1 MVSIKHVVAAS
12 LPVLALGA
20 SPATTNSDSPYEAK
34 AVAEFPSGGSQSV
47 EGSVTF
53 TGVKNGSVNVNVKLS
68 GLPSTG
74 GPLLY
79 HIHEAAVPSNGSC
92 AATLAHFNPNNGS
105 TDCASQENTSYC
117 ELGDLSGK
125 WGKISTS
132 SFEVSYIEPY
142 LSLNPSN
149 PYYFADGK
157 RSITIHYKNTTRIA
171 CANIELTNKGSSNSS
186 NNTSSSASVSTA
198 SNFGAQVGFS
208 GAAVVAAAAALLM

>member
-1 MVSIKHVVAAS
+1 MVSVKKVFAAS
-12 LPVLALGA
+12 LPALALGA
-20 SPATTNSDSPYEAK
+20 SPASKNSDSPYNSE
-34 AVAEFPSGGSQSV
+34 AVAKFPSGGSSSV
-47 EGSVTF
+47 EGEVSF
-53 TGVKNGSVNVNVKLS
+53 TGQKNGSVSVHVELS

-79 HIHEAAVPSNGSC
+79 HIHQAPVPSNGSC
-92 AATLAHFNPNNGS
+92 AATLAHFNPNGGS
-105 TDCASQENTSYC
+105 TACANQTDTSYC

-125 WGKISTS
+125 WGKIKDTT
-132 SFEVSYIEPY
+132 FDVTYIEPF

-157 RSITIHYKNTTRIA
+157 RSITIHYANTTRIA
-171 CANIELTNKGSSNSS
+171 CANITLTNKGTSNSS